1 MSSTTITVHPGTIE
15 LVTSSQWQT
24 RTLANTKTITRKCTT
39 LWGKPDRV
47 HAQNME
53 QLHAFDC
60 HQNVA
65 EPQVKENHKIYTSVH
80 SNCESG
86 LVIIYKHAAHRLVQ
100 HRLVQHRLQ
109 VVIAS
114 FSTPPIHT
122 PTHTKHPHPH
132 THHSHCSPF
141 LFLLPE
147 AFNPFMNSS
156 HVSIPSLW
164 AGWAWVR
171 THAETVWHFAAY

>member
-15 LVTSSQWQT
+15 LVTSSQRQT
-24 RTLANTKTITRKCTT
+24 KTLANTKTITRKCTT

-60 HQNVA
+60 HQSVA
-65 EPQVKENHKIYTSVH
+65 EPQVKENHKIYTRVH

-100 HRLVQHRLQ
+100 HRPQ

-114 FSTPPIHT
+114 FSTPLIHT
-122 PTHTKHPHPH
+122 PTHTQNTH
-132 THHSHCSPF
+132 TPTILTVLPPSFSY
-141 LFLLPE
+141 LKLL
-147 AFNPFMNSS
+147 
-156 HVSIPSLW
+156 IPS
-164 AGWAWVR
+164 
-171 THAETVWHFAAY
+171 